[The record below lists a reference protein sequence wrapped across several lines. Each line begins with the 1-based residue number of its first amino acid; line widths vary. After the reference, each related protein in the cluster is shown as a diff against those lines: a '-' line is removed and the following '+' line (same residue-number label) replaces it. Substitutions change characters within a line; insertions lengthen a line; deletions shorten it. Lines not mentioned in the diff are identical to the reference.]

1 MSQRATLRRGRRPG
15 TMNKRRGFI
24 QMDVDAKELGR
35 RVREAR
41 EGAGVSHDEARRVIE
56 VSQPTYSRIEAGERL
71 LKGDELIQLAD
82 CFGVRA
88 AAIAGLAEVRERA
101 RFAARTDGG
110 ASSMPAMRERL
121 YAYLELDSY
130 LTGQGIAGA

>member
-1 MSQRATLRRGRRPG
+1 
-15 TMNKRRGFI
+15 
-24 QMDVDAKELGR
+24 MDVDMKQLGR

-41 EGAGVSHDEARRVIE
+41 EAAGESQAAAANAIG
-56 VSQPTYSRIEAGERL
+56 VSQPTYYRIESGDRP

-82 CFGVRA
+82 FFGIRA
-88 AAIAGLAEVRERA
+88 AAITGPVEVRERA

-110 ASSMPAMRERL
+110 TSPMAAMRERL

-130 LTGQGIAGA
+130 LTSQGVAGGAS

>member
-1 MSQRATLRRGRRPG
+1 MH
-15 TMNKRRGFI
+15 
-24 QMDVDAKELGR
+24 VDTRELGR

-41 EGAGVSHDEARRVIE
+41 EAAGVSQDEARMAIG
-56 VSQPTYSRIEAGERL
+56 VSQPTYSRIESGDRP

-88 AAIAGLAEVRERA
+88 AVITGLPEVRERA
-101 RFAARTDGG
+101 RFAARTDGDVSPM
-110 ASSMPAMRERL
+110 AAMRERL

-130 LTGQGIAGA
+130 LTGQGISGA

>member
-1 MSQRATLRRGRRPG
+1 
-15 TMNKRRGFI
+15 
-24 QMDVDAKELGR
+24 MDVNMKELGS

-41 EGAGVSHDEARRVIE
+41 EAAGVSQNDAARSIA
-56 VSQPTYSRIEAGERL
+56 VSQPTYCRIESGDRA

-82 CFGVRA
+82 YFGIRA
-88 AAIAGLAEVRERA
+88 AAITGLAEVRERA

-110 ASSMPAMRERL
+110 ASAMATMRERL

-130 LTGQGIAGA
+130 LTGQGVARA

>member
-1 MSQRATLRRGRRPG
+1 
-15 TMNKRRGFI
+15 
-24 QMDVDAKELGR
+24 MDVDMKALGR

-41 EGAGVSHDEARRVIE
+41 EAAGVSQDEARKAID
-56 VSQPTYSRIEAGERL
+56 VSQPTYSRIETGDRL
-71 LKGDELIQLAD
+71 LKGDELVQLAD

-88 AAIAGLAEVRERA
+88 AAIAGLAEVRKRA

-110 ASSMPAMRERL
+110 SSSMAAMRERL

-130 LTGQGIAGA
+130 LTSQGIVEA